1 MVLTYTTLVIG
12 LQFTMTPLNT
22 WGVNSLDNRVIQHA
36 QGLSN
41 TMNQVAGSFGTA
53 VLVSVSALAPL
64 VAPGAPA
71 AEQAYLGEHMAYCTT
86 FGLMCVAA
94 LVIIF
99 LVRNCP
105 AASAGAAAA
114 TPTERGEEPVDYAA
128 GISGVTVDSTTGESW
143 DSARTYTAAEVMNR
157 EPVCAADTATM
168 AEVIR
173 LMDANQTS
181 GLPVVSASGDL
192 VGFVSDGDV
201 ASYLGKTEIALVD
214 STLLNGYRYIDDE
227 DAATRLR
234 ELMGLSVMAV
244 ATRRVI
250 SVEASTPVDEVCALF
265 AAKRIKKVPVVQD
278 GKLVGALSRR
288 NIMRSLVEAIDL
300 LEK

>member
-1 MVLTYTTLVIG
+1 M
-12 LQFTMTPLNT
+12 
-22 WGVNSLDNRVIQHA
+22 
-36 QGLSN
+36 
-41 TMNQVAGSFGTA
+41 
-53 VLVSVSALAPL
+53 
-64 VAPGAPA
+64 
-71 AEQAYLGEHMAYCTT
+71 
-86 FGLMCVAA
+86 
-94 LVIIF
+94 
-99 LVRNCP
+99 
-105 AASAGAAAA
+105 
-114 TPTERGEEPVDYAA
+114 DYAA
-128 GISGVTVDSTTGESW
+128 GISGVAVDGTLGESLNP
-143 DSARTYTAAEVMNR
+143 ARTYVAAEVMNR

-181 GLPVVSASGDL
+181 GLPVVNAAGDL

-234 ELMGLSVMAV
+234 ELMGLNVMAV

-250 SVEASTPVDEVCALF
+250 SVEATTPVDEVCALF
-265 AAKRIKKVPVVQD
+265 ASKRIKKVPVVQD

-288 NIMRSLVEAIDL
+288 NIMRSLVEAIDI

>member
-1 MVLTYTTLVIG
+1 M
-12 LQFTMTPLNT
+12 
-22 WGVNSLDNRVIQHA
+22 
-36 QGLSN
+36 
-41 TMNQVAGSFGTA
+41 
-53 VLVSVSALAPL
+53 
-64 VAPGAPA
+64 
-71 AEQAYLGEHMAYCTT
+71 
-86 FGLMCVAA
+86 
-94 LVIIF
+94 
-99 LVRNCP
+99 
-105 AASAGAAAA
+105 
-114 TPTERGEEPVDYAA
+114 DYAA
-128 GISGVTVDSTTGESW
+128 GISGVTVDGTTGESW
-143 DSARTYTAAEVMNR
+143 DRARTYTAAEVMNR

-181 GLPVVSASGDL
+181 GLSVVSASGDL

-234 ELMGLSVMAV
+234 EAMGLNVMAV

-250 SVEASTPVDEVCALF
+250 SVEATTPVDEVCALF

>member
-1 MVLTYTTLVIG
+1 
-12 LQFTMTPLNT
+12 
-22 WGVNSLDNRVIQHA
+22 
-36 QGLSN
+36 
-41 TMNQVAGSFGTA
+41 
-53 VLVSVSALAPL
+53 
-64 VAPGAPA
+64 
-71 AEQAYLGEHMAYCTT
+71 MAT
-86 FGLMCVAA
+86 
-94 LVIIF
+94 
-99 LVRNCP
+99 
-105 AASAGAAAA
+105 AGAAAA
-114 TPTERGEEPVDYAA
+114 TPAERGAEPVDYAA
-128 GISGVTVDSTTGESW
+128 GISGVAVDGTLGESLNP
-143 DSARTYTAAEVMNR
+143 ARTYMAAEVMNR

-181 GLPVVSASGDL
+181 GLPVVNAAGDL

-234 ELMGLSVMAV
+234 ELMGLNVMAV

-250 SVEASTPVDEVCALF
+250 SVEATTPVDEVCALF
-265 AAKRIKKVPVVQD
+265 ASKRIKKVPVVQD

-288 NIMRSLVEAIDL
+288 NIMRSLVEAIDI